1 MGTKKYIVYLAVGR
15 EKWYG
20 NRRVYEVNSIP
31 WYRLG
36 KMVWEQK
43 SILSI

>member
-1 MGTKKYIVYLAVGR
+1 MGTKKCIVYLAVGR

-20 NRRVYEVNSIP
+20 NRRVYEVYNIP

-36 KMVWEQK
+36 KMVWELK
-43 SILSI
+43 SI